1 MKKYNLLKVSIL
13 VISILFSILTFT
25 ACSLGDFVTIQ
36 NVPAYITSAFINDSG
51 ELVVVY
57 SNNTTQNLGLVVGSN
72 GKDGI
77 DGIDG
82 VDGVNGADGK
92 DGAIIQGGDST
103 SISHSVASAIQS
115 AVIIQCSYFDPTTQQ
130 TSYSSGSGVIYE
142 CNKQT
147 GDALIVT
154 NYHVVYNSKSPTQ
167 NNICEN
173 IEIFLYGSV
182 STSKSITATYVG
194 GAQNYDL
201 AVLMISGSDLI
212 KNSDVSSV
220 KIKDSKEVHVGDT
233 AFAIGNPRAEG
244 FSVTS
249 GIISV
254 DSENIDLTLADDVTI
269 DSIRV
274 MRIDTPVN
282 PGNSGGGLFDASGN
296 LIGIVNAKYSDVKID
311 NIGYAI
317 PSSTVVAI
325 VENLIDNCLGNDN
338 ETIKRPLLGIKV
350 QIQNPHSKYDPETG
364 YVELYED
371 TTVVEITDIT
381 SIAFGKLQNGDIIR
395 KLEIEGTDKS
405 FEITRQ
411 YQLLDA
417 LLYARVGDTVVL
429 TVERNGEFITRNII
443 ITENCLTS
451 N

>member
-1 MKKYNLLKVSIL
+1 MEHRRLTIL
-13 VISILFSILTFT
+13 VFS
-25 ACSLGDFVTIQ
+25 ACSSDDLSTDEK
-36 NVPAYITSAFINDSG
+36 VPEYITNAYINENG
-51 ELVVVY
+51 ELIVEY
-57 SNNTTQNLGLVVGSN
+57 SNNTIQNLGVVV
-72 GKDGI
+72 GKDGQ
-77 DGIDG
+77 DGKDG
-82 VDGVNGADGK
+82 VDGINGADGK
-92 DGAIIQGGDST
+92 DGATIIQGGSENGVS
-103 SISHSVASAIQS
+103 SISHAVATAIKS
-115 AVIIQCSYFDPTTQQ
+115 AVIIQCSYKDPTTSQIA
-130 TSYSSGSGVIYE
+130 YSSGAGVIYE

-147 GDALIVT
+147 GDAIIVT
-154 NYHVVYNSKSPTQ
+154 NYHVVYSAYAQTK

-173 IEIFLYGSV
+173 IEVFLYGAV
-182 STSKSITATYVG
+182 STGKVMEATYIG
-194 GAQNYDL
+194 GSMNYDL
-201 AVLMISGSDLI
+201 AVLKITGSDVI
-212 KNSDVSSV
+212 KNYDATPVSV
-220 KIKDSKEVHVGDT
+220 KDSKSVHIGDT
-233 AFAIGNPRAEG
+233 AIAIGNPRAEG

-249 GIISV
+249 GIVSV
-254 DSENIDLTLADDVTI
+254 DSENIDITLADEKTLT
-269 DSIRV
+269 SMRV

-282 PGNSGGGLFDASGN
+282 GGNSGGGLFDIDGN

-325 VENLIDNCLGNDN
+325 VENLLDHCLNTDY

-350 QIQNPHSKYDPETG
+350 QIQNPYSHYDSETG

-371 TTVVEITDIT
+371 TTVVEITGIT

-429 TVERNGEFITRNII
+429 TVERNGELITRNIM